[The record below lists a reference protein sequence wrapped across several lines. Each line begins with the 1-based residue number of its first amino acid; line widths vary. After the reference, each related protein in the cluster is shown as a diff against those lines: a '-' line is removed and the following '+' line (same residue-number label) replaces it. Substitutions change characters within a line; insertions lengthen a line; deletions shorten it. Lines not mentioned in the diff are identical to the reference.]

1 MDARE
6 LVLRRRI
13 NTLESQIQALIDV
26 VVAMAQANKPPHGNY
41 QLFDQEIVDKAL
53 GLDRVNWEE

>member
-1 MDARE
+1 

>member
-1 MDARE
+1 MNATE

-13 NTLESQIQALIDV
+13 STLEAQVQALIEV
-26 VVAMAQANKPPHGNY
+26 VREMAEANKPPHGNY
-41 QLFDQEIVDKAL
+41 QLFDQSIVDKAV